1 MVNSYIRQAGRP
13 WRQARGQGSEVR
25 VGVEEAEAAYK
36 RRGEQVAAVE
46 ASSSKLLPHTATKQ

>member
-1 MVNSYIRQAGRP
+1 MNSDIRQAGRP
-13 WRQARGQGSEVR
+13 WRQGSEVR